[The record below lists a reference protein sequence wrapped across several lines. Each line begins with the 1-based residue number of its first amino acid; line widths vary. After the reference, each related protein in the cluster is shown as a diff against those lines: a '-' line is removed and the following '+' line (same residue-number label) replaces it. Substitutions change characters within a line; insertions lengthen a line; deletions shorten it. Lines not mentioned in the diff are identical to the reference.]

1 MFFNVQS
8 ALMWRFKCLVAGVLM
23 LFIGLLVFVTLT
35 AYTRKSGNTG
45 LDMAKIHLLRLNAD
59 K

>member
-1 MFFNVQS
+1 
-8 ALMWRFKCLVAGVLM
+8 MWRFKCLVAGVLM